1 MKKLQLASRL
11 EKCARYS
18 TNATSVQGT
27 NDQRFADFLPS
38 GAWEL
43 LSKQLTSSRDS
54 NAEIAGSPLRAALK
68 KEQFH
73 ANVLCFEETNHFS
86 ASDVT
91 DSLLF
96 HLGNV

>member
-1 MKKLQLASRL
+1 M
-11 EKCARYS
+11 YS

-27 NDQRFADFLPS
+27 NDQRFADFLRS

-43 LSKQLTSSRDS
+43 LTKQITSSRDID
-54 NAEIAGSPLRAALK
+54 AEIEGCPLRRAFNK
-68 KEQFH
+68 GQFH
-73 ANVLCFEETNHFS
+73 SNVLCFEETNHFS

-96 HLGNV
+96 HLGNA

>member
-1 MKKLQLASRL
+1 MQGTKQI
-11 EKCARYS
+11 
-18 TNATSVQGT
+18 NVTSVKGT
-27 NDQRFADFLPS
+27 NDQRFADFLRS

-43 LSKQLTSSRDS
+43 LTKHID
-54 NAEIAGSPLRAALK
+54 AEIEGCPLRRAINK
-68 KEQFH
+68 GQFH
-73 ANVLCFEETNHFS
+73 SNVLCFQETNHFS